1 MSEKEQFLRTWEREF
16 PTTLK
21 VLNAYPSARM
31 DLKPHAK
38 SKTARDLAW
47 NFVLEEMI
55 IDGAIKGEIDF
66 AQMAATPPATR
77 DEIIR
82 AYEASHRAL
91 IEKVRSTPDAELNK
105 TVKWFVGP
113 KQPADVRRMDVLWAA
128 LMDMVHHR
136 GQMSV
141 YLRMADGKVPSIY
154 GPTADEPWM

>member
-1 MSEKEQFLRTWEREF
+1 MSEKEQFLHTWEKEF

-21 VLNAYPSARM
+21 VLKAYPSAKL

-38 SKTARDLAW
+38 SKSARELAW
-47 NFVLEEMI
+47 NFVLEEKV
-55 IDGAIKGEIDF
+55 IDGALKGNIDF
-66 AQMAATPPATR
+66 AQMPAPPATC

-82 AYEASHRAL
+82 AYETSHREMV
-91 IEKVRSTPDAELNK
+91 EKVKQTPDAELNK
-105 TVKWFVGP
+105 TVKWMTGP
-113 KQPADVRRMDVLWAA
+113 KQPADVRRMDVLWTA

>member
-1 MSEKEQFLRTWEREF
+1 MSEKEQFLRTWEKEF

-21 VLNAYPSARM
+21 VLKAYPSAKM

-38 SKTARDLAW
+38 SKSARELAW
-47 NFVLEEMI
+47 GFVVEERV
-55 IDGAIKGEIDF
+55 IDGALMGNIDF
-66 AQMAATPPATR
+66 AQISTPPPATC

-82 AYEASHRAL
+82 AYETSHRAL
-91 IEKVRSTPDAELNK
+91 VEKLRNTPEAELNK
-105 TVKWFVGP
+105 TVGWMVGP
-113 KQPADVRRMDVLWAA
+113 KQPADVRRMDVLWTA
-128 LMDMVHHR
+128 LMDTVHHR